1 MWSSE
6 VCGVVRSEVCGV
18 VRSDVWSSEG
28 GVCGVVR
35 CVE

>member
-6 VCGVVRSEVCGV
+6 GGVCGVVRSEVCGV
-18 VRSDVWSSEG
+18 VRSGVWGSEG
-28 GVCGVVR
+28 VG